1 MGSKYHYRG
10 ATTKNGG
17 IECLLTHSIDGKKKQ
32 APAAGGAASTARRD
46 LLLSIQE
53 QSQARWEAEK
63 VFESDAPG
71 EGKRE

>member
-1 MGSKYHYRG
+1 MAKTLSK
-10 ATTKNGG
+10 N
-17 IECLLTHSIDGKKKQ
+17 LQ
-32 APAAGGAASTARRD
+32 APAAAGAASTARRD

-71 EGKRE
+71 EGKGREKRESFD

>member
-1 MGSKYHYRG
+1 MAASS
-10 ATTKNGG
+10 
-17 IECLLTHSIDGKKKQ
+17 LLTHSIDEQTSSKNVQ
-32 APAAGGAASTARRD
+32 APAGAASTARRD